1 MQQCTRKKVKEAK
14 NYTQAF
20 SYRSKVCS
28 YQEKDFSLEVNTAIL
43 KAFRISE
50 PLAVFIALILVG
62 LSKLL
67 KQRIYVK
74 LILNE
79 AKNPNW
85 LKANQLT
92 IFQLGLRI

>member
-20 SYRSKVCS
+20 SYRSKVCL

-67 KQRIYVK
+67 KQRIYV
-74 LILNE
+74 ILNE